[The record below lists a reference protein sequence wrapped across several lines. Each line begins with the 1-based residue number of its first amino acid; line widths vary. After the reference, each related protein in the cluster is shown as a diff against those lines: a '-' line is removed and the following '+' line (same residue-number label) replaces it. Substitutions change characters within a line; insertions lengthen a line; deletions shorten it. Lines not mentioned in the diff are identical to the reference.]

1 MTTIVPPRAV
11 VIGSGRSGTG
21 FMAAVLTAAGL
32 DAGHEAFWHAHGG
45 LHASQLDVDCSWLAL
60 PAIEFGNHPEPW
72 TGRTLHVVRHPV
84 DTVRSLLGTALFDP
98 AMTGNTYA
106 AHAWMHSPRAGVLVG
121 HNALH
126 AAVEFWC
133 DWNARCAAVAD
144 ATVRLEDATDDT
156 VPVSGAGV
164 AWAMNVADVIGMGL
178 TGQAIMKAVADTPRD
193 TNTRGPVPEVD
204 PLEVWGLIGRR
215 AHAYG
220 YGA

>member
-1 MTTIVPPRAV
+1 MTTTVPPRAA

-32 DAGHEAFWHAHGG
+32 DAAHEGYWHAHGG
-45 LHASQLDVDCSWLAL
+45 THASQLDVDVSWLAL
-60 PAIEFGNHPEPW
+60 PALEFGTYGMNTGPW
-72 TGRTLHVVRHPV
+72 NGRTLHVVRHPV
-84 DTVRSLLGTALFDP
+84 DTVRSLLGTGLFTPD
-98 AMTGNTYA
+98 MMGNTYA

-121 HNALH
+121 HNPLH

-133 DWNARCAAVAD
+133 DWNARCAAIAD
-144 ATVRLEDATDDT
+144 ATVRVEDAGSLTWAVTVAATLGFGLDT
-156 VPVSGAGV
+156 
-164 AWAMNVADVIGMGL
+164 ND
-178 TGQAIMKAVADTPRD
+178 IMKGVEATPHD
-193 TNTRGPVPEVD
+193 TNTRGPVPDID

>member
-1 MTTIVPPRAV
+1 
-11 VIGSGRSGTG
+11 
-21 FMAAVLTAAGL
+21 MAAVLTAAGL

-60 PAIEFGNHPEPW
+60 PAIEQGTYGSNTAPW

-84 DTVRSLLGTALFDP
+84 DTVRSLLGTGLFNID
-98 AMTGNTYA
+98 MDGNPYA
-106 AHAWMHSPRAGVLVG
+106 VHAWMHARSAGMLVG
-121 HNALH
+121 HHPLH

-133 DWNARCAAVAD
+133 EWNARCAAVAD
-144 ATVRLEDATDDT
+144 ATVRLEDAG
-156 VPVSGAGV
+156 SL
-164 AWAMNVADVIGMGL
+164 AWAF
-178 TGQAIMKAVADTPRD
+178 TVADTLGFGLTTEDIMKGVAATPHD
-193 TNTRGPVPEVD
+193 TNTRGPVPDVN

>member
-21 FMAAVLTAAGL
+21 FMAAVLAAAGL

-60 PAIEFGNHPEPW
+60 PAIEFGANPEPW
-72 TGRTLHVVRHPV
+72 KGRTLHVVRHPV

-98 AMTGNTYA
+98 DMMGNTYA

-121 HNALH
+121 HNPLH

-144 ATVRLEDATDDT
+144 ATVRVEDAGHNPEDQT
-156 VPVSGAGV
+156 AL
-164 AWAMNVADVIGMGL
+164 AWATTVANVVGRGL
-178 TGQAIMKAVADTPRD
+178 TTVHDMLKAVEATPRD
-193 TNTRGPVPEVD
+193 TNTRGAVPEVD

>member
-11 VIGSGRSGTG
+11 VVGSGRSGTG
-21 FMAAVLTAAGL
+21 YMAAVLTAAGL

-84 DTVRSLLGTALFDP
+84 ATVRSLLGTGLFAPDL
-98 AMTGNTYA
+98 TGNPYA
-106 AHAWMHSPRAGVLVG
+106 AHARMHSPRAAALAEF
-121 HNALH
+121 NPLH

-144 ATVRLEDATDDT
+144 ATVCLEDAD
-156 VPVSGAGV
+156 SL
-164 AWAMNVADVIGMGL
+164 AWANTVADTLGFNL
-178 TGQAIMKAVADTPRD
+178 TGADIVKGVEATPRD
-193 TNTRGPVPEVD
+193 TNTRGPVPDVD

>member
-1 MTTIVPPRAV
+1 MTTIVPPRAA

-21 FMAAVLTAAGL
+21 FMAAVLKSAGL
-32 DAGHEAFWHAHGG
+32 DAAHEGYWHAHGG
-45 LHASQLDVDCSWLAL
+45 PHASQLDVDVSWLAL
-60 PAIEFGNHPEPW
+60 PAIEFGNNPEPW

-84 DTVRSLLGTALFDP
+84 DTVRSLLGTGLFNIDMDSNP
-98 AMTGNTYA
+98 YA
-106 AHAWMHSPRAGVLVG
+106 VHAWMHARSAGMLVG
-121 HNALH
+121 HHPLH

-133 DWNARCAAVAD
+133 EWNARCAAVAD
-144 ATVRLEDATDDT
+144 ATVRLEDAGNDPGD
-156 VPVSGAGV
+156 PAAVS
-164 AWAMNVADVIGMGL
+164 WAMTVCDVIGLGL
-178 TGQAIMKAVADTPRD
+178 NTDDIMKGVAATPRD